1 MGVARFHAS
10 VPGRMNKGCLIGFGL
25 IWTALSSIF
34 VLAGMGMAWKSAG
47 RDSWERVPCVIER
60 FEIGAERLR
69 EPPFIPEVR
78 FRYDHAGESRIGTR
92 LWPEKEGSDRYAEIA
107 GIRETLAFGP
117 EGPLA
122 SLEGVAAECRV
133 NAADPDEAA
142 LIVESSDVWF
152 GLFFALFGLLFV
164 LIGAG
169 IVWSGF
175 RGRGRRHLETLSKK
189 AAENDGRGVQ
199 IVFFLIFAG
208 AGFAILFG
216 FVLPKAAEWLDMRQ
230 WHETPATV
238 IWSDVREVEGD
249 DGTSYKVDL
258 FYRYEFAGREHRA
271 NRYDLLEGS
280 SSDREDSREIARA
293 HPAGSALTIHVD
305 PENPW
310 CAVVKREVG
319 LWALLAL
326 FPLPFIAVG
335 IGGLWWMLKGRRRTF
350 SAELPGQGLRTPLR
364 ESAAAPRILRSR
376 GKRGCAFAGALC
388 VALFWNGIVSVFAFQ
403 IIDAWRQGDAQWFIA
418 IFLIPFLLVGL
429 VLAALAVYCF
439 FAIFAPVFDIELE
452 NADLFPG
459 AVTRLHWRRGGGIGQ
474 PRNFILY
481 LVGREEATYR
491 RGTSTSTAT
500 SVFFEE
506 VIFESTHPHDMRAG
520 GAELRIPAG
529 AVPSFKGE
537 HNSIRWQLRIRADV
551 PRMPDV
557 GDDHD
562 LTLRLPQRGELS

>member
-1 MGVARFHAS
+1 
-10 VPGRMNKGCLIGFGL
+10 MNKGCLIGFGL
-25 IWTALSSIF
+25 LWTALSSIF
-34 VLAGMGMAWKSAG
+34 VVAGLAIFAKSAG
-47 RDSWERVPCVIER
+47 RDGWERVSCVIER
-60 FEIGAERLR
+60 FEIDAERQR
-69 EPPFIPEVR
+69 QPPFVPEVR
-78 FRYDHAGESRIGTR
+78 FRYDYAGESRIGTK
-92 LWPEKEGSDRYAEIA
+92 LWPERKGSDRYAEIA
-107 GIRETLAFGP
+107 EIREAYALGP
-117 EGPLA
+117 EGPMA
-122 SLEGVAAECRV
+122 SVEGAVAECRV

-142 LIVESSDVWF
+142 LIVESSEGWL
-152 GLFFALFGLLFV
+152 GLFFMLFGLCFV
-164 LIGAG
+164 LIGAA

-175 RGRGRRHLETLSKK
+175 RGGKRRETLSEG
-189 AAENDGRGVQ
+189 AAENGGRGVA

-208 AGFAILFG
+208 AGLAMLFG
-216 FVLPKAAEWLDMRQ
+216 LVLPKVAEWLDMRQ
-230 WHETPATV
+230 WHGTPATV
-238 IWSDVREVEGD
+238 IWSDVKEVDGD
-249 DGTSYKVDL
+249 EGTSYKVDL

-271 NRYDLLEGS
+271 NRYDLMDGS
-280 SSDREDSREIARA
+280 SSGREGSREIARA
-293 HPAGSALTIHVD
+293 HPAGSALTVYVD

-310 CAVVKREVG
+310 RAVVKRDAG
-319 LWALLAL
+319 WWALFVL

-335 IGGLWWMLKGRRRTF
+335 IGGLWWMRKGRRKTF
-350 SAELPGQGLRTPLR
+350 SAELPEHPGLRAPLR

-376 GKRGCAFAGALC
+376 GKRGRAFAGTLC
-388 VALFWNGIVSVFAFQ
+388 AALFWNGIVSVFAFQ
-403 IIDAWRQGDAQWFIA
+403 IISAWRQGDLHWFMA

-429 VLAALAVYCF
+429 ALAALAVYCF

-529 AVPSFKGE
+529 AVPSFKGD
-537 HNSIRWQLRIRADV
+537 HNCIRWLLRVRADV

-562 LTLRLPQRGELS
+562 LTLRPPNRSELP